1 MDQWQRT
8 ISCGELR
15 SDHIGQTVTLNGWV
29 QRTRDHGGLLFAD
42 LRDRTGIVQVVF
54 DPDVNKEMLE
64 LSQSLRMEFV
74 VAVQGTV
81 RHRPEGADNPK
92 LATGEVE
99 VLVTEAE
106 ILNTCKPLPFMLND
120 ENFNVDEMIRL
131 RYRYLDL
138 RRPEM
143 YKRMEI
149 RHKLIAGMRE
159 FLNKKDFLEVE
170 TPILIKSTPEGARDY
185 LVPSRLYPGQF
196 YALPQSP
203 QQMKQLLMVA
213 GVERYYQIA
222 KCFRDEDAR
231 SDRQPEFTQ
240 LDLEMSFVK
249 QEDIMA
255 LIEEMAMEVIGKV
268 TDKKLP
274 GPWPRLSYDEA
285 MRRFGSDKP
294 DIRFGME
301 FVDLTEVLAGT
312 EAGVF
317 RGALDNG
324 GQIKAIC
331 IPGAATYS
339 RKELDELT
347 EFVKRFGAKGLA
359 TIQWQEAG
367 VRSPIAKFLKP
378 EEMDAVKAAVGAN
391 TGDMAAIVA
400 GDAKMVANCL
410 GRLRVEMGK
419 RLKLVDPNT
428 LAFLWVVDFPLVEW
442 NEDENRW
449 DAMHHPFTMP
459 HEEDMPLLDT
469 DPAKVRAQCY
479 DIVCNG
485 VEWASGSIRI
495 HRPDIQEK
503 VFELLAYTK
512 EQARERFG
520 HMLEA
525 FEFGAPPH
533 GGIAPGIDRLVMFL
547 TDDDNIRDV
556 IAFPKTTTGQDMLFG
571 APSTVDDVQ
580 LKELSLAIKKVMK

>member
-1 MDQWQRT
+1 MQQWQRT
-8 ISCGELR
+8 ISCGDLR
-15 SDHIGQTVTLNGWV
+15 PEHIGQSVTLNGWV

-42 LRDRTGIVQVVF
+42 VRDRTGIVQVVF
-54 DPDVNKEMLE
+54 DPDVNVQLLA

-74 VAVQGTV
+74 VAITGTV
-81 RHRPEGADNPK
+81 RSRPEGASNPK
-92 LATGEVE
+92 LLTGEVE
-99 VLVTEAE
+99 ILVTEAE

-120 ENFNVDEMIRL
+120 ENFNVDESVRL

-143 YKRMEI
+143 YRRLEI
-149 RHKLIAGMRE
+149 RHKLISGMRE
-159 FLNKKDFLEVE
+159 FLNKKQFLEIE

-185 LVPSRLYPGQF
+185 LVPSRLYAGQF

-249 QEDIMA
+249 QEDIMEI
-255 LIEEMAMEVIGKV
+255 IEEMSLEVIGKV
-268 TDKKLP
+268 TTKTLP
-274 GPWPRLSYDEA
+274 APWPRMSYDEA
-285 MRRFGSDKP
+285 IRRFGSDKP
-294 DIRFGME
+294 DIRFEME
-301 FVDLTEVLAGT
+301 LLDLTETLADT

-317 RGALDNG
+317 RGALDSG
-324 GQIKAIC
+324 GQVKAIC
-331 IPGAATYS
+331 IPGAANYS

-347 EFVKRFGAKGLA
+347 DFVKRFGAKGLA
-359 TIQWQEAG
+359 TVQWQETG
-367 VRSPIAKFLKP
+367 VRSPIAKFLK
-378 EEMDAVKAAVGAN
+378 EEEIETIRTAVGAN

-419 RLKLVDPNT
+419 RLKLADPNA

-442 NEDENRW
+442 NEDSKRW

-459 HEEDMPLLDT
+459 HEEDLPMLET
-469 DPAKVRAQCY
+469 DPGKVRAQCY

-503 VFELLAYTK
+503 VFELLAYTR
-512 EQARERFG
+512 EQARELFG
-520 HMLEA
+520 HMIEA

-547 TDDDNIRDV
+547 TDDDNIREV
-556 IAFPKTTTGQDMLFG
+556 IAFPKTTTGQDILFG
-571 APSTVDDVQ
+571 APSPVDEAQ
-580 LKELSLAIKKVMK
+580 LRDLSLVIKHVVK

>member
-1 MDQWQRT
+1 MQQWQRT
-8 ISCGELR
+8 ISCGDLR
-15 SDHIGQTVTLNGWV
+15 IEHIGQSVTLNGWV

-42 LRDRTGIVQVVF
+42 VRDRTGIVQVVF
-54 DPDVNKEMLE
+54 DPDVNAAMHTM
-64 LSQSLRMEFV
+64 SQTLRMEFV
-74 VAVQGTV
+74 VAITGTV
-81 RHRPEGADNPK
+81 RHRPEGASNPK
-92 LATGEVE
+92 LGTGEVE
-99 VLVTEAE
+99 VLVTDAE

-120 ENFNVDEMIRL
+120 ENFNVDESVRL

-149 RHKLIAGMRE
+149 RHKLVNGMRE
-159 FLNKKDFLEVE
+159 FLNKKDFLEIE

-185 LVPSRLYPGQF
+185 LVPSRLYAGQF

-213 GVERYYQIA
+213 GIERYYQIA

-249 QEDIMA
+249 QEDIME
-255 LIEEMAMEVIGKV
+255 LIEEMALEVIGKV
-268 TDKKLP
+268 TTKTLP
-274 GPWPRLSYDEA
+274 APWPRLSYDEA
-285 MRRFGSDKP
+285 IRRYGSDKP

-301 FVDLTEVLAGT
+301 LLDLTETLADT

-317 RGALDNG
+317 RGALDSG
-324 GQIKAIC
+324 GQVKAIC
-331 IPGAATYS
+331 IPGAASYS

-347 EFVKRFGAKGLA
+347 DFVKRFGAKGLA
-359 TIQWQEAG
+359 TIQWQETG
-367 VRSPIAKFLKP
+367 VRSPIAKFLK
-378 EEMDAVKAAVGAN
+378 EEEIETIKTAVGAN
-391 TGDMAAIVA
+391 TGDMVAIVA

-419 RLKLVDPNT
+419 RLKLADPNC

-442 NEDENRW
+442 NADSNRW

-459 HEEDMPLLDT
+459 HEEDLPMLETAPG
-469 DPAKVRAQCY
+469 KVRAQCY

-503 VFELLAYTK
+503 VFELLAYTR
-512 EQARERFG
+512 EQARELFG
-520 HMLEA
+520 HMIEA

-556 IAFPKTTTGQDMLFG
+556 IAFPKTTTGQDILFG
-571 APSTVDDVQ
+571 APSTVDEAQ
-580 LKELSLAIKKVMK
+580 LRDLSLVIKKVVK